1 VWVTL
6 EQEKRTAMANK
17 ILISIEDVL
26 NYIAALCLAIIIIM
40 VIADVAGRLFGFLI
54 PFTNE
59 VSSYM
64 LVPVTYLPAAY
75 GLRHGL
81 HVNVEFALKWFPA
94 SVQRKLQMLTDLITL
109 FIVILILL
117 ECWGLVLKSYSRG
130 LVSNTMLR
138 APLYLPQS
146 AIIIGLTFFTIEMFI
161 VTWRSVLLL
170 RVK

>member
-1 VWVTL
+1 MET
-6 EQEKRTAMANK
+6 EKRTTVLEK
-17 ILISIEDVL
+17 ILTSIEEAL
-26 NYIAALCLAIIIIM
+26 NYIGALCLAVIIIAI
-40 VIADVAGRLFGFLI
+40 IADVAGRLLGILI
-54 PFTNE
+54 PYTIE
-59 VSSYM
+59 MSGYM
-64 LVPVTYLPAAY
+64 LVPITYLPVAY

-81 HVNVEFALKWFPA
+81 HVNVEFALKWFSP
-94 SVQRKLQMLTDLITL
+94 SVQRKLQMVTDLISL

-117 ECWGLVLKSYSRG
+117 ECWGLFLKSYSRG

-170 RVK
+170 RGK